1 MASVLLIDDDA
12 DLRDLLTELLEMAG
26 HDVTTAC
33 NGVEGLRA
41 LDVRFPQLVVSDLE
55 MPVLDGAAMV
65 YRMFVENVGRENIPI
80 IMVSA
85 APSLAAVATAIG
97 TPYFLTKPFSVTAL
111 LTMVD
116 RVLAAPIPPRPR
128 SMLGEPPDA

>member
-1 MASVLLIDDDA
+1 MASLLLVDDDA
-12 DLRDLLTELLEMAG
+12 DLRALLAELLEMAG

-41 LDVRFPQLVVSDLE
+41 LDVRFPQVVVSDLE
-55 MPVLDGAAMV
+55 MPLLDGAAMV
-65 YRMFVENVGRENIPI
+65 YRMFIDDVGRENIPI

-85 APSLAAVATAIG
+85 APTLTAVAAAIG
-97 TPYFLTKPFSVTAL
+97 TPYFLTKPFPVAAL
-111 LTMVD
+111 LAMVD

-128 SMLGEPPDA
+128 SMLGEPRA